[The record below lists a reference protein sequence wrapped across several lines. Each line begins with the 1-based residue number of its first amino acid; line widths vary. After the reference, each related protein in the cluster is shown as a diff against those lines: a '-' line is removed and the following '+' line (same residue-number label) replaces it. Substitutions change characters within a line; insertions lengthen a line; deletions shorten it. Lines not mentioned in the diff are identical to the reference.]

1 MGVSIQPLIPSQGDV
16 NREELQY
23 IFLDPSPFPLSL
35 LPFFPSLL
43 LSYSPTVTSVT
54 YLFPSQ

>member
-1 MGVSIQPLIPSQGDV
+1 
-16 NREELQY
+16 
-23 IFLDPSPFPLSL
+23 LSL

-43 LSYSPTVTSVT
+43 HSYTPTVTSVT